1 MYAMYLRAQGFD
13 PIVMDDP
20 DEALRQAA
28 HVDLIV
34 TGIRLRASDD
44 GLTLIQRLRQQAET
58 KATPIIVLT
67 ACAFDEDR
75 ARAFAAGCDTFL
87 VKPCTPEALLV
98 EVHRLIARAQQ
109 LRVEALQ
116 QIVRTTLERR
126 TASSLL
132 AESEALQQSPPEVDV
147 DETPDPPKPS
157 DDGTD

>member
-1 MYAMYLRAQGFD
+1 MYLRAQGFD

-44 GLTLIQRLRQQAET
+44 GLALIHRLRQSDAT
-58 KATPIIVLT
+58 RATPIIVLT

-98 EVHRLIARAQQ
+98 EVHRLMARAQQ

-116 QIVRTTLERR
+116 QIVRTKLAIR
-126 TASSLL
+126 AAGDLV
-132 AESEALQQSPPEVDV
+132 AESEALQQSAKSDAPLTASEPP
-147 DETPDPPKPS
+147 PD
-157 DDGTD
+157 DDK

>member
-1 MYAMYLRAQGFD
+1 MYAMYLRAHGFD

-34 TGIRLRASDD
+34 TGIRLRAADD
-44 GLTLIQRLRQQAET
+44 GLTLIQRLRQRADT

-116 QIVRTTLERR
+116 QILRTRLERR
-126 TASSLL
+126 TASSLV
-132 AESEALQQSPPEVDV
+132 AESEALQQSTPELDA
-147 DETPDPPKPS
+147 TPNPPKPPE
-157 DDGTD
+157 DDLD

>member
-1 MYAMYLRAQGFD
+1 MYAMYLRVQGFD

-34 TGIRLRASDD
+34 TGIRLRASND
-44 GLTLIQRLRQQAET
+44 GLALIQRLRQSDAT
-58 KATPIIVLT
+58 RATPIIVLT

-87 VKPCTPEALLV
+87 VKPCTPEALLI
-98 EVHRLIARAQQ
+98 EVHRLMARAQQ

-116 QIVRTTLERR
+116 QIVRTKLAGRAATDLV
-126 TASSLL
+126 
-132 AESEALQQSPPEVDV
+132 AESAALQKAANDEAPVRAHAPPAD
-147 DETPDPPKPS
+147 T
-157 DDGTD
+157 DD